1 MAKRGW
7 SLTDA
12 QLERRKQNPAAR
24 RSIDPDAGT
33 FRRQYQEHYAAVDR
47 ASKAKVR
54 KQAMSRPSPARI
66 AERTGR
72 SGMETGDRQ
81 SYNRMTYGQADVSD
95 LRGAQSGLAP
105 DAGRAQQYARSPE
118 WRGGRGDFG
127 NPNIP
132 TRRMAA
138 GGPTPD
144 GAAGKHRRQ
153 ASTQAAYRA
162 ADASMFNSNVT
173 PKAERVENKR
183 PRSRMSPD
191 QNVFW

>member
-24 RSIDPDAGT
+24 RSMSPDVRTAANQT
-33 FRRQYQEHYAAVDR
+33 AAAVAR
-47 ASKAKVR
+47 IFNASPTPKPV
-54 KQAMSRPSPARI
+54 SRPSPARI

-72 SGMETGDRQ
+72 SGKETRDRQ
-81 SYNRMTYGQADVSD
+81 SYNRMTYSQADVSD

-105 DAGRAQQYARSPE
+105 DAGRAQQYAQSPG
-118 WRGGRGDFG
+118 WRGGRGPYD

-132 TRRMAA
+132 TRSMA
-138 GGPTPD
+138 GSPVPS
-144 GAAGKHRRQ
+144 KRRRQ

-162 ADASMFNSNVT
+162 ADASMYNSTVT
-173 PKAERVENKR
+173 PKAKRVEDK
-183 PRSRMSPD
+183 PPWSRRSPD

>member
-24 RSIDPDAGT
+24 SAQAPRSQKRSVKPKP
-33 FRRQYQEHYAAVDR
+33 V
-47 ASKAKVR
+47 
-54 KQAMSRPSPARI
+54 SRPSPARI
-66 AERTGR
+66 AER
-72 SGMETGDRQ
+72 SGTYSSGVSRRQ
-81 SYNRMTYGQADVSD
+81 TYNEMTYGKPDVASLGD
-95 LRGAQSGLAP
+95 PVSPHRKHGDVGPVSHKAQDFMFSP
-105 DAGRAQQYARSPE
+105 AGR
-118 WRGGRGDFG
+118 GGQGNFG

-132 TRRMAA
+132 KRDMAV
-138 GGPTPD
+138 GGPRP
-144 GAAGKHRRQ
+144 GSASAEHRRQ

-173 PKAERVENKR
+173 PKAERAENKR